1 MKYSNCSFINKI
13 MVGEIIAVEVEQSG
27 SGNSLQES
35 EAIISVVGDEIV
47 LGGTIH
53 LRKEIWEKIRSSTRD
68 SLFIKELAVAV
79 WGTKTLGERSLTGK
93 ECPTTKSSRQ
103 PLTPK
108 KLKIVKAT
116 FREWLEQK
124 NIAKEELEA
133 RASKSGRYITEKIM
147 DINKQKKKA
156 M

>member
-1 MKYSNCSFINKI
+1 MSST
-13 MVGEIIAVEVEQSG
+13 VEQS
-27 SGNSLQES
+27 
-35 EAIISVVGDEIV
+35 IINVVGDEIV

-53 LRKEIWEKIRSSTRD
+53 LRKEVWEKIRSSTRD

-108 KLKIVKAT
+108 KVKIVKAT
-116 FREWLEQK
+116 FREWLENK
-124 NIAKEELEA
+124 KIPKEELEA
-133 RASKSGRYITEKIM
+133 RVSKSGRYITEKIM
-147 DINKQKKKA
+147 DINKQKRKPCEEGNIIILSRQAEFNQKSK
-156 M
+156 